1 VCVQVCFAG
10 GMFALGAAQKAHG
23 ALPEDN
29 APFMELGEQL
39 TATCHET
46 YKRSPSGT
54 CWVPLLVVYGKNVKN
69 ATV

>member
-1 VCVQVCFAG
+1 
-10 GMFALGAAQKAHG
+10 MFALGAAQKAHG

-54 CWVPLLVVYGKNVKN
+54 LTTLLVRQECQECHCVD
-69 ATV
+69 